1 MCIVYNLGCQTKI
14 QFSEIS
20 TSKNGFYSSEECKGV
35 LKCYVQEI
43 LTWSVSSAPQ
53 PQCVRE
59 GRFVS
64 QAPAS
69 PETRQD
75 SAVVAATLAVGELSE
90 GNWLSSVSGPGRSL
104 S

>member
-1 MCIVYNLGCQTKI
+1 MCD
-14 QFSEIS
+14 
-20 TSKNGFYSSEECKGV
+20 
-35 LKCYVQEI
+35 VQEI

-64 QAPAS
+64 QVPAS
-69 PETRQD
+69 PEIQQL
-75 SAVVAATLAVGELSE
+75 SAVVAATLAVAELSG
-90 GNWLSSVSGPGRSL
+90 GNLLSSVSGPGRSL